1 MVNIIQP
8 HCRDHLPKQQ
18 QPLAGE
24 RIHDVTNRLLWVL
37 TCNFLS
43 LHLKKV
49 GGGEKSSDIPIPTRH
64 FKTQLLFWSWKP
76 AL

>member
-8 HCRDHLPKQQ
+8 HYRDHLPKQQ

-24 RIHDVTNRLLWVL
+24 RIRDVTNQLLWVL

-49 GGGEKSSDIPIPTRH
+49 GKKKFRYTNPY
-64 FKTQLLFWSWKP
+64 
-76 AL
+76 

>member
-8 HCRDHLPKQQ
+8 HCRDHFPKQQ

-24 RIHDVTNRLLWVL
+24 RIHDVTNQLLWVL

-49 GGGEKSSDIPIPTRH
+49 GGGEKFRYTNPY
-64 FKTQLLFWSWKP
+64 
-76 AL
+76 